1 MKITT
6 KSILVF
12 FGILV
17 IGFFFWYFSTILVY
31 ILIAGIISLMG
42 KPLMTLLKKVKY
54 KKFILPVSVRAL
66 ITLTVFWI
74 IIIYFFKIMVPIV
87 VYQANQFSE
96 IDMDQIEN
104 NIQPSINEVG
114 KMIHQENFLEEQKIS
129 EYISGKV
136 SGFLNVS
143 NLSSFFSFVS
153 AMLGNIF
160 IAAFSITFI
169 VFFFLMDDEM
179 FYRIIL
185 FFVPDKYDDRFLKAL
200 KEIQKLLSRYFVGL
214 GVESFLVAAL
224 RVLAFHF
231 ILGMSFSDSL
241 VIGIFSGIINVV
253 PFVGPIIGTIFSVL
267 FTIVIS
273 FNSPLPYALGYEILF
288 VVIIYLVVQLID
300 NFLFQPYIYSK
311 SVKAHP
317 LEVFLVILMAGS
329 IAGIPGM
336 ILGIPV
342 YTALRVMANEF
353 FSKFKAVRDIT
364 QNLNK

>member
-1 MKITT
+1 MKIST

-12 FGILV
+12 VTILIV
-17 IGFFFWYFSTILVY
+17 ALLFWYFSTILIY

-42 KPLMTLLKKVKY
+42 KPLMVLLEKIKFKQFKLPRSVNAIITLL
-54 KKFILPVSVRAL
+54 
-66 ITLTVFWI
+66 TFWVI
-74 IIIYFFKIMVPIV
+74 IVYFFKIMLPIV
-87 VYQANQFSE
+87 VYQANQFSK
-96 IDMDQIEN
+96 IDITQVEN
-104 NIQPSINEVG
+104 SIQPQINELG
-114 KMIHQENFLEEQKIS
+114 KMTHQENLLQEEKVS
-129 EYISGKV
+129 EYISEKV
-136 SGFLNVS
+136 TGFLNIS
-143 NLSSFFSFVS
+143 NLSSFFSFIS
-153 AMLGNIF
+153 SMLGNIF
-160 IAAFSITFI
+160 IATFSITFI
-169 VFFFLMDDEM
+169 VFFFLMDDKM

-185 FFVPDKYDDRFLKAL
+185 FFVPDKYDERFLKVL
-200 KEIQKLLSRYFVGL
+200 NEIQQLLSRYFVGI
-214 GVESFLVAAL
+214 GIESFLVAAL

-273 FNSPLPYALGYEILF
+273 FNAPLPYALGYEILF
-288 VVIIYLVVQLID
+288 VVIIYLAVQLID

-329 IAGIPGM
+329 VAGIPGM

-342 YTALRVMANEF
+342 YTALRVIANEF
-353 FSKFKAVRDIT
+353 FSRFKVVREIT
-364 QNLNK
+364 NNLNK

>member
-1 MKITT
+1 MKIST

-12 FGILV
+12 ITVLIV
-17 IGFFFWYFSTILVY
+17 GFLFWYFSTILIY

-42 KPLMTLLKKVKY
+42 KPLMALLGKVKY
-54 KKFILPVSVRAL
+54 KKYKLPVSVRAL
-66 ITLTVFWI
+66 ITLSIFWV
-74 IIIYFFKIMVPIV
+74 IIIYFFKIMLPIV

-96 IDMDQIEN
+96 IDMTQIEN
-104 NIQPSINEVG
+104 SIQPSVNELG
-114 KMIHQENFLEEQKIS
+114 KMIHQQNLLEEQKVS
-129 EYISGKV
+129 EYVSEKV
-136 SGFLNVS
+136 TEFLNVS
-143 NLSSFFSFVS
+143 NLSSFFSFIYS
-153 AMLGNIF
+153 MLGNVF

-185 FFVPDKYDDRFLKAL
+185 FFVPDKYDERFLKVL
-200 KEIQKLLSRYFVGL
+200 NEIQQLLSRYFVGI
-214 GVESFLVAAL
+214 GIESFLVAIL

-231 ILGMSFSDSL
+231 ILGMSFSNSL

-253 PFVGPIIGTIFSVL
+253 PFVGPIIGTTFSVL

-273 FNSPLPYALGYEILF
+273 FNAPLPYALGYEILF
-288 VVIIYLVVQLID
+288 VTIIYLAVQLID

-329 IAGIPGM
+329 VAGIPGM

-342 YTALRVMANEF
+342 YTALRVIANEF
-353 FSKFKAVRDIT
+353 FSRFKVVREIT
-364 QNLNK
+364 HNLNK